1 MSQNKKNTRWILQL
15 LARQRIITGN
25 KKYPSGWRLRKRGIN
40 AKYVIWF
47 KPPPSAK
54 HLWSNKAEIKLGEGK
69 SLAEA
74 EKNAFTVWASK
85 ISTSDKPYTL
95 GALFIRYQLEV
106 IPKKAWQTQK
116 SNLQSMSRLT
126 AVFDLDQPVVDFESH
141 QVFQYRDYIHHHK
154 SAKQA
159 NLDIE
164 VISHLFA
171 KAIEWGCK
179 IHHPS
184 KRIVGKIQIDD
195 RDRYVTDD
203 ELGYFM
209 DACNAFI
216 RVYTPLKMAT
226 GKDKSMLL
234 RVKMNDITPDGLN
247 FPKRQKT
254 AGKKGGKASFLP
266 FVYEGQ
272 STGLKEIINDVIKWR
287 TKWLKV
293 QSFYLFAS
301 STGQPMIN
309 EKGETSNFD
318 SQWRRS
324 MDKAMDGTEL
334 SERFQERDLRAK
346 TASDVDSAEH
356 AAKLLQHHSTA
367 ITNRVYRRKPE
378 TVIPFNLK

>member
-1 MSQNKKNTRWILQL
+1 MSQNQKNIRWILQP

-95 GALFIRYQLEV
+95 GALFIRYQLAV

-116 SNLQSMSRLT
+116 SYLQSMSRLT

-184 KRIVGKIQIDD
+184 KRIVLTSLMS
-195 RDRYVTDD
+195 RFCVLSRTLPENCLLVT
-203 ELGYFM
+203 LGQPTM
-209 DACNAFI
+209 IKGRSHHPRRQRAENAK
-216 RVYTPLKMAT
+216 LKM
-226 GKDKSMLL
+226 
-234 RVKMNDITPDGLN
+234 KMIV
-247 FPKRQKT
+247 
-254 AGKKGGKASFLP
+254 S
-266 FVYEGQ
+266 
-272 STGLKEIINDVIKWR
+272 
-287 TKWLKV
+287 
-293 QSFYLFAS
+293 
-301 STGQPMIN
+301 
-309 EKGETSNFD
+309 
-318 SQWRRS
+318 
-324 MDKAMDGTEL
+324 
-334 SERFQERDLRAK
+334 
-346 TASDVDSAEH
+346 
-356 AAKLLQHHSTA
+356 
-367 ITNRVYRRKPE
+367 
-378 TVIPFNLK
+378 